1 MSSRR
6 TPPSASA
13 ILSEIDRIQIS
24 SPSASA
30 SSSSASASASA
41 TASRQFME
49 ERQRARD
56 EIKRRQLE
64 ELERQKRELEEQQA
78 KIMMEKS
85 EVDEY
90 VERIK
95 YCYKTID
102 RMMQTVKDE
111 KYIIMG
117 HDPTGAV
124 IRGTSKDTIHT
135 DFNLTTATNIIYYYT
150 HSLATTDV
158 CSRARIPKI
167 KMAYGSYQY
176 CQTNGIST
184 SVGYHGREY
193 NPSTLLSFFTAIK
206 FFSPPTSGQT
216 QYQWDG
222 KTISRIKDSIS
233 SSIYGWI
240 QKNAVISSPKSHVGT
255 GCCSTT
261 RGYQTGY
268 SFRNVSFTYQEGQ
281 TFCSHQGSQSGID
294 ASGYSKITPTRQLY
308 LQYLMDEHETMRPHP
323 EFRKTP
329 EHKYVVCQKLMEM
342 LEDMTEKYYIMGKM
356 EISELEFIEKSIME
370 MQE

>member
-6 TPPSASA
+6 TPSAST

-24 SPSASA
+24 AP
-30 SSSSASASASA
+30 SASASASA
-41 TASRQFME
+41 SVAASSASRQFME

-95 YCYKTID
+95 YCYKTIN
-102 RMMQTVKDE
+102 RIMEAVKEE

-117 HDPTGAV
+117 HDPIGAV
-124 IRGTSKDTIHT
+124 IRGSSKDTIHT
-135 DFNLTTATNIIYYYT
+135 DFNLTVSQNIIYYYT

-158 CSRARIPKI
+158 CSRVRIPKI
-167 KMAYGSYQY
+167 KMAYGNGYSF
-176 CQTNGIST
+176 CQTNGFST
-184 SVGYHGREY
+184 SVGNHGREY

-206 FFSPPTSGQT
+206 FFTPPSSGQT

-222 KTISRIKDSIS
+222 KTICRVKDSIS
-233 SSIYGWI
+233 PSIYSWI
-240 QKNAVISSPKSHVGT
+240 QKNAVVSTPKTHRGT

-261 RGYQTGY
+261 QGYQTGY
-268 SFRNVSFTYQEGQ
+268 SFRNINFTYQEGQ
-281 TFCSHQGSQSGID
+281 TFCSHQGSQYSGID

-356 EISELEFIEKSIME
+356 EISDLEFIEKSIME